1 MMNHGLINKNYYH
14 DLTIYDKYPKFN
26 QLQRY
31 FKEYTGRDKY
41 YVAMKYHAVHLC
53 KQMCPDITLK
63 AISEIVHLGGHDRAY
78 YYLNKYIPLY
88 GHKEFI
94 DQNFNK
100 FIEEG
105 LYPIKPKTLEEGRQ
119 YGKFKPVLLQ
129 KNRDPRETKKKEVKK
144 GRPSKYPYKTERDEK
159 ELY

>member
-1 MMNHGLINKNYYH
+1 
-14 DLTIYDKYPKFN
+14 
-26 QLQRY
+26 
-31 FKEYTGRDKY
+31 
-41 YVAMKYHAVHLC
+41 
-53 KQMCPDITLK
+53 MCPDITLK